1 VSIGD
6 FFQKKNIYINLQ
18 TVLLSPLLN
27 CCCGLIFPTYI
38 HTHTHTHTHTPQ
50 LVTVLTNPKPSNG
63 SVCFQSLCCPFFK
76 LSVHKIVRM
85 YADIVQMGF
94 KE

>member
-6 FFQKKNIYINLQ
+6 FFQKKKNKL
-18 TVLLSPLLN
+18 TDSVAKSTFKLLLWVDFSH
-27 CCCGLIFPTYI
+27 I
-38 HTHTHTHTHTPQ
+38 HTHTHTHTPQ

-76 LSVHKIVRM
+76 LSIHKIVRM